1 MEWLDSTTDFK
12 RKDRRH
18 FKFDPS
24 QSCSILA
31 IKIQQNN
38 HGEIDFQPEK
48 LSTVSEYGAWIDR
61 CRPSSRGQHR
71 PTLLLAMHKRLEGD
85 LTNSTSVAYKEDE
98 FHNFCRSL
106 CQHRTLGSIIVRKS
120 TAVLSSRSVTWTG
133 SDDFGRSTVYHCK
146 SDTESLAQGDDIVL
160 STTCFTDKPLIF
172 AVMYGCTEDI
182 MEDTELWLDRC
193 KSFAF
198 HPLVLPMIFVE
209 HERKRLFNAIDDR
222 STELEERILELET
235 RVNKEAK
242 KEVDQQAKKE
252 EARQTMTQRDC
263 EAIQLW
269 RSMSSL
275 KNGLGSLYMELESM
289 RDHLK
294 TLPRSPP
301 KPDRESGSDQETDQ
315 GAGMYIDTKLKEMMA
330 EFRSKTRKCE
340 GLLGAMTLATQ
351 MEWNYY
357 TRRDAQVNFSI
368 ATATK
373 MDSSQMKQISLLGM
387 IFLPGTFLATFFSM
401 TFFSWIPQDSAQ
413 IISPWLGL
421 YGGLTLLL
429 TSGTILWFRNWAT
442 TEIEDAK
449 ENLQQELDRDSD
461 STLFGSKR
469 SILRSSLS
477 FRSKDV
483 ELGEMS
489 P

>member
-1 MEWLDSTTDFK
+1 
-12 RKDRRH
+12 
-18 FKFDPS
+18 
-24 QSCSILA
+24 
-31 IKIQQNN
+31 
-38 HGEIDFQPEK
+38 
-48 LSTVSEYGAWIDR
+48 
-61 CRPSSRGQHR
+61 
-71 PTLLLAMHKRLEGD
+71 
-85 LTNSTSVAYKEDE
+85 
-98 FHNFCRSL
+98 
-106 CQHRTLGSIIVRKS
+106 
-120 TAVLSSRSVTWTG
+120 
-133 SDDFGRSTVYHCK
+133 
-146 SDTESLAQGDDIVL
+146 
-160 STTCFTDKPLIF
+160 
-172 AVMYGCTEDI
+172 
-182 MEDTELWLDRC
+182 MEDTELWLERC
-193 KSFAF
+193 KNFAF

-242 KEVDQQAKKE
+242 KEVDQQAKKD

-294 TLPRSPP
+294 TLPRFPP
-301 KPDRESGSDQETDQ
+301 KPDQESGSDQETDQ

-351 MEWNYY
+351 MVRVSLICLPSAHKHLELMSHKEWNYY

-387 IFLPGTFLATFFSM
+387 IFLPGTFLAVSHP
-401 TFFSWIPQDSAQ
+401 SC
-413 IISPWLGL
+413 
-421 YGGLTLLL
+421 
-429 TSGTILWFRNWAT
+429 
-442 TEIEDAK
+442 
-449 ENLQQELDRDSD
+449 
-461 STLFGSKR
+461 
-469 SILRSSLS
+469 
-477 FRSKDV
+477 
-483 ELGEMS
+483 
-489 P
+489 